1 MILKN
6 YINMRYTF
14 IALFIFALS
23 ALSTQQTFAQCPDD
37 NTQYSSS
44 AAPTVPGVTQ
54 TLTTCLYGGEYRLVT
69 NMIAGQ
75 TYTFSTCG
83 DTDFDT
89 QITIYSN
96 SGGAALA
103 FNDDFC
109 GLQSEVTF
117 TPALTGDYR
126 ILIDKYN
133 CVSEST
139 CMTLNATLL
148 PSVTNDDACNAE
160 ALTLGVTAIVNNNGA
175 TAEVGEVNPGPG
187 TGPSSC
193 DSQDGWCSFELD
205 VDNSVWYTFV
215 GPAGGCVNIDF
226 TGTTDLQVA
235 VYTVGSCGN
244 FASYTEVAG
253 NDDGGNGLAPAL
265 AFLTVVPGQTYY
277 VQVDGYNGASTTNGG
292 ITVSSANCGPP
303 VNDNACDATPLTIGV
318 PAGIDNA
325 LATTQQWEPNP
336 GAGSDGC
343 SSTDGWCSFE
353 LTVNN
358 SVWYTFV
365 GPASGCVKIDV
376 LGTSDLQMAVW
387 TTPACGEFF
396 KYQEV
401 AANDD
406 GEFGFAPSLDYFSV
420 QPGQTYYVMID
431 GYNGAVANGDQILVT
446 DGAGPV
452 PAPWTTSHVGAAV
465 GNFGYVS
472 CGEEYTV
479 SSNQYSSPFKDQG
492 GYILQTLC
500 GDGYIQARVNDID
513 GLGWAGIVMREST
526 AQGSKKVA
534 LKTQLGNLVRRDL
547 RKSTNGLAQ
556 SQQYPRPGGWNW
568 LRLERVGNQFAGYI
582 SEDGTNWQQLMAFSM
597 PMNNCLQ
604 VGMFVESINVNA
616 VTTAVFGNP
625 STGPC
630 PCLSSFG
637 AGGGSYAGPYCG
649 ASTGTPGFPAD
660 PTCEAAV
667 CAYDPFC
674 CSTSWDGICA
684 GEAANDFP
692 TECAACLSVGPPPPS
707 PILGQESA
715 ITTPQ
720 TISDGVERIGSL
732 TVYPNPSDGLV
743 NIQVENFIGK
753 AATVVIYNSLGQ
765 EVYTKSFDAIE
776 TSTITADL
784 TSAKIAS
791 GLYNLNFV
799 SEGQRITKQ
808 IVINK

>member
-1 MILKN
+1 
-6 YINMRYTF
+6 MRYTF

-23 ALSTQQTFAQCPDD
+23 ALSTQTAVAQCPDD
-37 NTQYSSS
+37 NTQFLSS
-44 AAPTVPGVTQ
+44 AAPVVPGVTQ
-54 TLTTCLYGGEYRLVT
+54 TLTSCLYGGEYRLVN

-75 TYTFSTCG
+75 TYRFSTCG
-83 DTDFDT
+83 DADFDT

-96 SGGAALA
+96 SGGPSLA
-103 FNDDFC
+103 YNDDAC
-109 GLQSEVTF
+109 GLQSEVDF
-117 TPALTGDYR
+117 TPAVTGDYR
-126 ILIDKYN
+126 VLIDRFN
-133 CVSEST
+133 CQSEST
-139 CMTLNATLL
+139 CMTLNATLINTA
-148 PSVTNDDACNAE
+148 PPANDDACNAQ
-160 ALTLGVTAIVNNNGA
+160 ALTLGVPAAINNEFA
-175 TAEVGEVNPGPG
+175 TSQQWEPNPGAG
-187 TGPSSC
+187 TEGTSPSC
-193 DSQDGWCSFELD
+193 DATNGWCNFELD

-215 GPAGGCVNIDF
+215 APASGCVKIDIL
-226 TGTTDLQVA
+226 GPTDLQMA
-235 VYTVGSCGN
+235 VWTTSICSN
-244 FASYTEVAG
+244 FFKYQEVAA
-253 NDDGGNGLAPAL
+253 NDDGGPGFSP
-265 AFLTVVPGQTYY
+265 FLDYFSVQPGQTYY
-277 VQVDGYNGASTTNGG
+277 VQVDGYNGA
-292 ITVSSANCGPP
+292 
-303 VNDNACDATPLTIGV
+303 DA
-318 PAGIDNA
+318 
-325 LATTQQWEPNP
+325 
-336 GAGSDGC
+336 S
-343 SSTDGWCSFE
+343 
-353 LTVNN
+353 
-358 SVWYTFV
+358 
-365 GPASGCVKIDV
+365 
-376 LGTSDLQMAVW
+376 
-387 TTPACGEFF
+387 
-396 KYQEV
+396 
-401 AANDD
+401 
-406 GEFGFAPSLDYFSV
+406 
-420 QPGQTYYVMID
+420 
-431 GYNGAVANGDQILVT
+431 GDQILVT

-465 GNFGYVS
+465 GNFSYTS

-534 LKTQLGNLVRRDL
+534 LKTQLVNLVRRDL

-568 LRLERVGNQFAGYI
+568 LRLERVGSQFAGYI
-582 SEDGTNWQQLMAFSM
+582 SEDGVNWQQLMAVSF

-667 CAYDPFC
+667 CAVDPFC
-674 CSTSWDGICA
+674 CNTSWDGICA
-684 GEAANDFP
+684 GEAVNDFP

-707 PILGQESA
+707 PTLGLESA
-715 ITTPQ
+715 VTTPQ
-720 TISDGVERIGSL
+720 TISDEVDRAGSL

-791 GLYNLNFV
+791 GMYNLNFV

-808 IVINK
+808 VVINK